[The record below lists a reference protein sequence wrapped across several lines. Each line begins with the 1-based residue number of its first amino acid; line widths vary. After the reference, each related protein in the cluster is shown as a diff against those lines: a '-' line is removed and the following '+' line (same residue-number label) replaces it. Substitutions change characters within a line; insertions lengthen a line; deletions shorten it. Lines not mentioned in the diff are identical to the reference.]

1 MRRMTALVTLSVL
14 ILCLFAFPLTA
25 RADVIYDPVGDFLDS
40 ASGVIIAVMI
50 VAAVISVIAGTVIL
64 LIVLLKRKKK

>member
-1 MRRMTALVTLSVL
+1 MRKFTAIMTLFVM
-14 ILCLFAFPLTA
+14 ILAVFAFPLSA

-50 VAAVISVIAGTVIL
+50 VAAVVAVIAGTVIL
-64 LIVLLKRKKK
+64 LIVLLKRKK